1 MTKPIAQRDLPCY
14 NKLLKN
20 LRGEKWEEIS
30 GSVGYYLVSNYG
42 RVKALPRYV
51 EPKGKSGFWKKE
63 RIVNLS
69 IQVHYNEL
77 VKRNYYDVR
86 AIFIFQETRFP
97 LGVGRLVYHHFMSPI
112 DFKKD
117 AMMVCHKD
125 DNDLNNRPNNLVL
138 LSCGDKQ
145 RLSFSRDRQTSY
157 LKVLDPAIRIKM
169 LKAKTKRVIQC
180 DSRGRKIRE
189 FKSINEAAAATNNY
203 PGNISSVARGN
214 LKHLKGTFWKYA
226 KS

>member
-1 MTKPIAQRDLPCY
+1 MTKNFIQSALPCY

-30 GSVGYYLVSNYG
+30 GTDGYYLVSNYG
-42 RVKALPRYV
+42 RVKALARYI

-63 RIVNLS
+63 RIVTLS

-86 AIFIFQETRFP
+86 AIFIFQGTRFS
-97 LGVGRLVYHHFMSPI
+97 LGVGRLVYHHFVSPI

-125 DNDLNNRPNNLVL
+125 DNDLNNRPNNLSL

-145 RLSFSRDRQTSY
+145 RLSFSRDRQSSH
-157 LKVLDPAIRIKM
+157 LKVMDPAIRIKM

-189 FKSINEAAAATNNY
+189 FKSLNDAAAATNNY

-214 LKHLKGTFWKYA
+214 LKHAKGTYWKYA
-226 KS
+226 SI